1 MIFPRRSLLLSL
13 TASALLPAAAEVR
26 LPHVFT
32 NGAVLQ
38 RDRAVPV
45 WGTAGAGKK
54 VTVKF
59 AGQEKSVQAA
69 ADGKWRIDLDAM
81 PVSAEGRV
89 LEAAEE
95 GGHRVEVKDL
105 LVGEVWLASGQS
117 NMEWTIANTRPEDQ
131 TLAKSGPVPLLR
143 ILTVAKKL
151 SPYRLG
157 DFEGRWQPATPET
170 VPGFSA
176 VAYFFGRRLTEEL
189 GIPVG
194 LISSS
199 WGGSRIEPWL
209 ADEGLADIPDLR
221 EMREFRQART
231 PGSEEHNQLM
241 RRHLGATRAWLET
254 AERALH
260 NKLAVPG
267 QPAAPPVLPVG
278 HAQAIGTYQG
288 MIHPLVP
295 YAIRGFLWY
304 QGESNVGEGMLYTL
318 KMEALIKGWRQQ
330 FGVAD
335 APFLFVQLAPYNY
348 GGERDGALQAFWVA
362 QQQALK
368 IPHTG
373 MAVTMDIGNPSDIH
387 PRNKSEVGRRLALW
401 ALADTYGKPG
411 IVKSGPVFESFEV
424 AGDAI
429 RIRLGSAPTGLVT
442 RDGKPPTHFEVAG
455 PDWNF
460 KPATAEITGNDPVV
474 TLRSAEVPQPV
485 MARFAWH
492 QAAEPN
498 LANREGLPA
507 TAFHTHWPDDPV
519 LGRNVAFQRPFT
531 SSDPNPEGW
540 NTGLTDGSWNG
551 ARGTCFATGQAPGFP
566 KHVTIDLG
574 RAREVQAVRFGTPA
588 FGSTKTVVIS
598 LSENGQEFQEAGKHE
613 FAGKTAGSS
622 EIRFDKRPVRF
633 VRASFI
639 EHHEK
644 QDQYSEN
651 HAFLTELEA
660 YGPAR

>member
-1 MIFPRRSLLLSL
+1 MIFPRRSLLL
-13 TASALLPAAAEVR
+13 ALAAITLQPAAAEVR
-26 LPHVFT
+26 LPRVFT
-32 NGAVLQ
+32 DGAVLQ

-45 WGTAGAGKK
+45 WGTAEAGKK
-54 VTVKF
+54 VIVKF

-69 ADGKWRIDLDAM
+69 ADGKWRVDLDAM
-81 PVSAEGRV
+81 PASAEGRV

-117 NMEWTIANTRPEDQ
+117 NMEWSVAASRPEDQ
-131 TLAKSGPVPLLR
+131 ALGKSGPVPLLR
-143 ILTVAKKL
+143 ILTVPKKL
-151 SPYRLG
+151 SPYRLA
-157 DFEGRWQPATPET
+157 DFDGSWKPATPDT

-176 VAYFFGRRLTEEL
+176 VGYFFGRRLTEEL

-194 LISSS
+194 IIHSS

-231 PGSEEHNQLM
+231 PGSEEYNQLL
-241 RRHLGATRAWLET
+241 RRHLDATRAWLDT
-254 AERALH
+254 AERAVR
-260 NKLAVPG
+260 NSQPVPG
-267 QPAAPPVLPVG
+267 QPSAPPVLPVG
-278 HAQAIGTYQG
+278 HAQATGTYQA

-295 YAIRGFLWY
+295 YALRGFLWY

-330 FGVAD
+330 FGVPE
-335 APFLFVQLAPYNY
+335 APFLYVQLAPFNY
-348 GGERDGALQAFWVA
+348 GGEREGALQALWVA
-362 QQQALK
+362 QQHALK

-373 MAVTMDIGNPSDIH
+373 MAATMDIGNPGDIH

-411 IVKSGPVFESFEV
+411 IVKSGPVFEGFEV
-424 AGDAI
+424 AADAI
-429 RIRLGSAPTGLVT
+429 RVRLGSAPTGLVT
-442 RDGKPPTHFEVAG
+442 RDGKPPSHFEVAG

-460 KPATAEITGNDPVV
+460 KPATAEISGNDPVV

-531 SSDPNPEGW
+531 SSDPNSEGW

-613 FAGKTAGSS
+613 FAGKTAASS

-633 VRASFI
+633 VRASFQDR
-639 EHHEK
+639 HEK

-651 HAFLTELEA
+651 HAFLTELEV

>member
-1 MIFPRRSLLLSL
+1 MAAACLS
-13 TASALLPAAAEVR
+13 PAAAEVR
-26 LPHVFT
+26 LPHLFT
-32 NGAVLQ
+32 DGAVLQ
-38 RDRAVPV
+38 RDRGVPV
-45 WGTAGAGKK
+45 WGTAEAGKK
-54 VTVKF
+54 VIVKF
-59 AGQEKSVQAA
+59 AGQEKSVQAS
-69 ADGKWRIDLDAM
+69 ADGKWRVDLDPM
-81 PVSAEGRV
+81 PASAEGRV

-131 TLAKSGPVPLLR
+131 QVAKSGPIPLLR
-143 ILTVAKKL
+143 LITVPKKL
-151 SPYRLG
+151 SAYRLD
-157 DFEGRWQPATPET
+157 DFEGRWQHATPET

-176 VAYFFGRRLTEEL
+176 VAYFFGRHLTEKL

-194 LISSS
+194 LIASS

-221 EMREFRQART
+221 EMREYRHART
-231 PGSEEHNQLM
+231 PGSEEYNQLM
-241 RRHLGATRAWLET
+241 QRHLAATRAWLET
-254 AERALH
+254 AERAIH
-260 NKLAVPG
+260 NHQPIPG

-278 HAQAIGTYQG
+278 HAQAMGTYQA

-295 YAIRGFLWY
+295 YALRGFLWY

-330 FGVAD
+330 FGVPQ
-335 APFLFVQLAPYNY
+335 APFLFVQLAPFNY
-348 GGERDGALQAFWVA
+348 GGDREGALQALWVA
-362 QQQALK
+362 QQHALK

-373 MAVTMDIGNPSDIH
+373 MAATLDIGDPADIH

-401 ALADTYGKPG
+401 ALADSYGQADL
-411 IVKSGPVFESFEV
+411 VKSGPLFESFEV

-429 RIRLGSAPTGLVT
+429 RVRFGSSPTGLAT
-442 RDGKPPTHFEVAG
+442 RDGQAPTHFEVAG

-460 KPATAEITGNDPVV
+460 KPATAEIAGNDPVV
-474 TLRSAEVPQPV
+474 VLRSAEVPQPV

-492 QAAEPN
+492 QTAAPN
-498 LANREGLPA
+498 LTNREGLPA
-507 TAFHTHWPDDPV
+507 TAFHSHWPDDPV

-531 SSDPNPEGW
+531 SSDPNSEGW
-540 NTGLTDGSWNG
+540 NTGLTDGNWSG
-551 ARGTCFATGQAPGFP
+551 ARGTCFATGKAPGYP

-574 RAREVQAVRFGTPA
+574 RAREVQAVRFGAPA

-613 FAGKTAGSS
+613 FAGKTAGAS

-633 VRASFI
+633 VRASFPD
-639 EHHEK
+639 HHEK
-644 QDQYSEN
+644 QDHFSEK
-651 HAFLTELEA
+651 HAFLTELEV

>member
-1 MIFPRRSLLLSL
+1 
-13 TASALLPAAAEVR
+13 
-26 LPHVFT
+26 
-32 NGAVLQ
+32 
-38 RDRAVPV
+38 
-45 WGTAGAGKK
+45 
-54 VTVKF
+54 
-59 AGQEKSVQAA
+59 
-69 ADGKWRIDLDAM
+69 
-81 PVSAEGRV
+81 
-89 LEAAEE
+89 
-95 GGHRVEVKDL
+95 
-105 LVGEVWLASGQS
+105 
-117 NMEWTIANTRPEDQ
+117 
-131 TLAKSGPVPLLR
+131 
-143 ILTVAKKL
+143 
-151 SPYRLG
+151 
-157 DFEGRWQPATPET
+157 
-170 VPGFSA
+170 
-176 VAYFFGRRLTEEL
+176 
-189 GIPVG
+189 
-194 LISSS
+194 
-199 WGGSRIEPWL
+199 
-209 ADEGLADIPDLR
+209 
-221 EMREFRQART
+221 
-231 PGSEEHNQLM
+231 M

-373 MAVTMDIGNPSDIH
+373 MAVTMDIGNPADIH

-429 RIRLGSAPTGLVT
+429 RVRLGSAPTGLVT

-460 KPATAEITGNDPVV
+460 KPATAEISGNDPVV

-507 TAFHTHWPDDPV
+507 TAFHTHWPVDPD
-519 LGRNVAFQRPFT
+519 LGSNFARDCKWE
-531 SSDPNPEGW
+531 SSDKNTYGW
-540 NTGLTDGSWNG
+540 DTGLTDGSWASFNPNSY
-551 ARGTCFATGQAPGFP
+551 ATGNSDTFP
-566 KHVTIDLG
+566 KHVTIDLKQPQTINLIRLG
-574 RAREVQAVRFGTPA
+574 APE
-588 FGSTKTVVIS
+588 FGSTKTVAVS
-598 LSENGQEFQEAGKHE
+598 LSTDGKTFREVGKHAFPLAKAE
-613 FAGKTAGSS
+613 RAALSFPDAEARYIRLTYLDHHAQQAGNFPNTFAFT
-622 EIRFDKRPVRF
+622 
-633 VRASFI
+633 
-639 EHHEK
+639 
-644 QDQYSEN
+644 
-651 HAFLTELEA
+651 TEVEA
-660 YGPAR
+660 YRVR

>member
-1 MIFPRRSLLLSL
+1 MIFPRRTLLLALSA
-13 TASALLPAAAEVR
+13 ASLLPAAAEVR

-32 NGAVLQ
+32 DGAVLQ

-45 WGTAGAGKK
+45 WGTAAAGKK
-54 VTVKF
+54 VIVKF
-59 AGQEKSVQAA
+59 AGQEKSAQAA
-69 ADGKWRIDLDAM
+69 ADGKWRVDLDAM
-81 PVSAEGRV
+81 PASAEGRL
-89 LEAAEE
+89 LEVAEE
-95 GGHRVEVKDL
+95 GGQKVEVKDL

-117 NMEWTIANTRPEDQ
+117 NMEWTIANTRPEDLQ
-131 TLAKSGPVPLLR
+131 IAKAGPVPLLR

-151 SPYRLG
+151 SPYRLE
-157 DFEGRWQPATPET
+157 DFEGRWQPATPDT

-189 GIPVG
+189 GVPVG
-194 LISSS
+194 LINSS

-209 ADEGLADIPDLR
+209 ADEGFADVPDLR
-221 EMREFRQART
+221 EMREFRQSRT
-231 PGSEEHNQLM
+231 PGSEGYNQLLK
-241 RRHLGATRAWLET
+241 RHLDATRAWLET
-254 AERALH
+254 AERNLH
-260 NKLAVPG
+260 NRQPVPG
-267 QPAAPPVLPVG
+267 QPSAPPVLPVG
-278 HAQAIGTYQG
+278 HVQAMGTYQA

-295 YAIRGFLWY
+295 YALRGFLWY

-318 KMEALIKGWRQQ
+318 KMEALIKGWRHQ
-330 FGVAD
+330 FGVPQ
-335 APFLFVQLAPYNY
+335 APFLYVQLAPYNY
-348 GGERDGALQAFWVA
+348 GGEREGALQAFWVA
-362 QQQALK
+362 QQHALK

-373 MAVTMDIGNPSDIH
+373 MAATLDIGNPADIH

-401 ALADTYGKPG
+401 ALADTYGKQG

-429 RIRLGSAPTGLVT
+429 RVRFGSSPTGLTT
-442 RDGKPPTHFEVAG
+442 RDGKVPTHFEVAG
-455 PDWNF
+455 ADWNF
-460 KPATAEITGNDPVV
+460 KPATAEISGNEPVV
-474 TLRSAEVPQPV
+474 VLRSAEVPQPV
-485 MARFAWH
+485 MARYAWH
-492 QAAEPN
+492 QTAEPN

-531 SSDPNPEGW
+531 SSDPNSEGW
-540 NTGLTDGSWNG
+540 NTGLTDGNWSG
-551 ARGTCFATGQAPGFP
+551 GRGNCFATGQAPAFP

-613 FAGKTAGSS
+613 FAGKTAATS

-633 VRASFI
+633 VRASFPD
-639 EHHEK
+639 HHEK
-644 QDQYSEN
+644 QDHFSEKT
-651 HAFLTELEA
+651 AFLSELEV